1 MTRTPSLHTNKGLR
15 CKERGGCESCNKIIL
30 YHLTIENLMRPEK
43 KTKERDHQ
51 MAYYRSENSYPWSEL
66 SWILLQERLWSRDSY
81 RVFIVI
87 FILSLSSLC
96 PQQNK
101 GWFLIKCL
109 QIATCLW
116 CSTDRISY
124 GNCNLLLK
132 FENYLVRPFNLSHWD
147 MGHGW
152 QWLICNL
159 LDSQVSNSSLVMWGF
174 LLVPFSDHLVM
185 LITKSK
191 NHHKANFLALNNQLM
206 VPALENGLI
215 KCAVPTMAQLEDS
228 SGPFLIINVI
238 TKLFFFFFAK
248 WV

>member
-1 MTRTPSLHTNKGLR
+1 
-15 CKERGGCESCNKIIL
+15 
-30 YHLTIENLMRPEK
+30 
-43 KTKERDHQ
+43 
-51 MAYYRSENSYPWSEL
+51 MAYYRSENSYAWSEL

-87 FILSLSSLC
+87 FILSLYC
-96 PQQNK
+96 
-101 GWFLIKCL
+101 IKCL

-132 FENYLVRPFNLSHWD
+132 FENYLMRPFNLRYWD

-174 LLVPFSDHLVM
+174 FLVPFSDHLVM

-191 NHHKANFLALNNQLM
+191 NHHKANFLALNNQLV

-215 KCAVPTMAQLEDS
+215 KCAVPTMGQLEDS
-228 SGPFLIINVI
+228 SGPSLIINVM
-238 TKLFFFFFAK
+238 TKLLFFFFFAK